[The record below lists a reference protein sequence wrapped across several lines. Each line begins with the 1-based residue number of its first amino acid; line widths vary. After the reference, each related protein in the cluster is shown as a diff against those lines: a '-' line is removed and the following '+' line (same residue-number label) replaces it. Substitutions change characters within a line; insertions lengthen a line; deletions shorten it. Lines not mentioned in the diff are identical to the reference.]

1 MDLALNW
8 ISDEFHFDLS
18 VVAQDIERDDGVRT
32 AVVISLFSD
41 ARITAEEKPD
51 EKSALRGWWGDMF
64 PDVERDKIGSR
75 LWLLSRSKQTTDTL
89 NRAKE
94 YCQEAL
100 KWLTDDGIAEA
111 VTVETEFVSRGVL
124 GIKVDVKRPRA
135 NVALSY
141 AFNWAFEELRG

>member
-8 ISDEFHFDLS
+8 VSDEFHFDL
-18 VVAQDIERDDGVRT
+18 AMKNQDLEPDDGVRT

-51 EKSALRGWWGDMF
+51 EKSGLRGWWGDMF
-64 PDVERDKIGSR
+64 PDVERDQIGSR

-89 NRAKE
+89 NRARE
-94 YCQEAL
+94 YCKEAL
-100 KWLTDDGIAEA
+100 KWLIDDGVAES

-124 GIKVDVKRPRA
+124 GIKVGVKRPKS
-135 NVALSY
+135 NVALTY